1 MEAVVT
7 DCDPPSR
14 SGNHGSCGDCIA
26 ALSGLGVLH
35 GRLHYRIHELDRRI
49 DSIEVKVAEKYVTK
63 SDMSAMLDR
72 VEDHMV
78 RIENKLDNL
87 QATIKYN

>member
-7 DCDPPSR
+7 VV
-14 SGNHGSCGDCIA
+14 IA

-35 GRLHYRIHELDRRI
+35 GRLQSRIHELDRRV
-49 DSIEVKVAEKYVTK
+49 DGVEVKVAEKYVTK
-63 SDMSAMLDR
+63 SDLTAMLDR

-87 QATIKYN
+87 QQTIKYN

>member
-7 DCDPPSR
+7 VV
-14 SGNHGSCGDCIA
+14 IA

-35 GRLHYRIHELDRRI
+35 GRLQGRIHELDRRI
-49 DSIEVKVAEKYVTK
+49 DAIEVKVAEKYVTK
-63 SDMSAMLDR
+63 TDMSAMLDR
-72 VEDHMV
+72 VEDHMI

>member
-7 DCDPPSR
+7 VV
-14 SGNHGSCGDCIA
+14 IA

-35 GRLHYRIHELDRRI
+35 GRLQSRIHELDRRV
-49 DSIEVKVAEKYVTK
+49 DGMEVKVAEKYVTK
-63 SDMSAMLDR
+63 SDLTAMLDR

-87 QATIKYN
+87 QQTIKYN